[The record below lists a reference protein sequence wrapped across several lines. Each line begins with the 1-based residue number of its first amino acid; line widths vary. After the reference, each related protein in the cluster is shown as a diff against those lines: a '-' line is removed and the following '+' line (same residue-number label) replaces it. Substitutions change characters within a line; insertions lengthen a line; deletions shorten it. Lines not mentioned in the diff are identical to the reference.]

1 LDPYGLIHILHGFV
15 LCALLAFIAAR
26 LSPVSQLWLAASFEL
41 LWEVVENSEFLIRRY
56 HPETAALG
64 NHGDTVVN
72 WFSDIIACGL
82 GVVLARNLQTHCT
95 LVLLL
100 VAEVTL
106 VFRI

>member
-1 LDPYGLIHILHGFV
+1 V

-26 LSPVSQLWLAASFEL
+26 LSLVSQLWFAASIEV
-41 LWEVVENSEFLIRRY
+41 LWEVVENSEFVIRRY

-64 NHGDTVVN
+64 NHGDTVIN
-72 WFSDIIACGL
+72 WFSDINACGL
-82 GVVLARNLQTHCT
+82 GVVLDRNPKTHRI